1 MTMPT
6 RERLNLIG
14 PRISSPEFR
23 EQRGIGNEI
32 ACYIFDYPPE
42 DELEVRSFLPVLLKH
57 LRTDRPDASILHL
70 DLFDV
75 VLEYLEHRKLLAQ
88 ALRMQGA
95 KPDADLLK
103 ALRGALSVERLRDHI
118 QSVHKLDAH
127 DMVLMSGAGR
137 VWPMI
142 RMHSLLN
149 ALHVAMGTTPLL
161 LFYPGCFDGTSLR
174 LFGDVEQESTTPN
187 PKPYYRAFTLV
198 PGGPTA

>member
-1 MTMPT
+1 MTVPT

-23 EQRGIGNEI
+23 AQRGIGNEI

-42 DELEVRSFLPVLLKH
+42 DELEVRAHLPALLKQ
-57 LRTDRPDASILHL
+57 LRSGGADDSILHL

-88 ALRMQGA
+88 AMKMQGA

-118 QSVHKLDAH
+118 QAKHDLADR
-127 DMVLMSGAGR
+127 DMVLMSGVGR
-137 VWPMI
+137 VWPMV

-174 LFGDVEQESTTPN
+174 LFGDVKQESTTPN

-198 PGGPTA
+198 PGGPTV

>member
-1 MTMPT
+1 MTVPT

-23 EQRGIGNEI
+23 AQRGIGNEI

-42 DELEVRSFLPVLLKH
+42 DELEVRAHLPALLKQ
-57 LRTDRPDASILHL
+57 LRSGGADDSILHL

-75 VLEYLEHRKLLAQ
+75 VLEYLEHRKLLNQ
-88 ALRMQGA
+88 AMKMQGA

-118 QSVHKLDAH
+118 QAKHELTSR
-127 DMVLMSGAGR
+127 DMVLMSGVGR
-137 VWPMI
+137 VWPMV

>member
-1 MTMPT
+1 MTVPT
-6 RERLNLIG
+6 RERLNQIG

-23 EQRGIGNEI
+23 AQRGIGNEI

-42 DELEVRSFLPVLLKH
+42 DELEVRAHLPALLKQ
-57 LRTDRPDASILHL
+57 LRSGGADDSILHL

-75 VLEYLEHRKLLAQ
+75 VLEYLEHRKLLTQ
-88 ALRMQGA
+88 AMKMQGA

-118 QSVHKLDAH
+118 QAKHDLASR
-127 DMVLMSGAGR
+127 DMVLMSGVGR
-137 VWPMI
+137 VWPMV

-198 PGGPTA
+198 PGGPTV